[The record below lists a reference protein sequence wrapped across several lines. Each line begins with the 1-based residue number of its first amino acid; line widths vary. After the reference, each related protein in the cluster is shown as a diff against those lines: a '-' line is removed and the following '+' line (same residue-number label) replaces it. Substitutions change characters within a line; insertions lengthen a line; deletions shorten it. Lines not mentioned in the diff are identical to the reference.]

1 MPLVNLAVSDQ
12 NSFRPIELERQAEGR
27 NMRTGRMIPL
37 LAIGALFGFA
47 TWVTSVDAQEPFYQG
62 KTIRLIVGLAPGG
75 GYDLY
80 SRVIARHI
88 GKHIP
93 GNPTIVVDNMTGAG
107 SVIAGNHMYKAAK
120 PDGLTIGHILGGL
133 FLQQLLQNPAIEFDG
148 RKFEYIGVPTQDHFL
163 IGLSKATGI
172 TSFENWMASKKSVKL
187 GGVTP
192 GGATDDVP
200 KVLAATLGL
209 PIKVVTGYKGT
220 GPIRLAFDSGEVDGV
235 CNAWE
240 SFKSTRRTQ
249 IESGE
254 VVIVL
259 QGTVKAHPELPNVP
273 VAFDFLKTEEA
284 RKLFQVVVR
293 VHGPST
299 RPYFLPPGT
308 PKERVQI
315 LRKAYMETMRDPEF
329 LADAKK
335 AKLDLNPDDGAGLER
350 NVKEIFDLDPSLV
363 AKLKEIL
370 K

>member
-1 MPLVNLAVSDQ
+1 
-12 NSFRPIELERQAEGR
+12 
-27 NMRTGRMIPL
+27 MIPL
-37 LAIGALFGFA
+37 LAMGALLRFTTLA
-47 TWVTSVDAQEPFYQG
+47 VSADAQEPFYRG

-80 SRVIARHI
+80 SRVIARQM

-93 GNPTIVVDNMTGAG
+93 GNPTIVVENMTGAG
-107 SVIAGNHMYKAAK
+107 SVIAANYMYKAAN
-120 PDGLTIGHILGGL
+120 PDGLTIGHVLGGL
-133 FLQQLLQNPAIEFDG
+133 FLQQLLGNPAIEFDG
-148 RKFEYIGVPTQDHFL
+148 RKFEYIGVPAQDHFL

-187 GGVTP
+187 GGVAP
-192 GGATDDVP
+192 GGATDDLP
-200 KVLAATLGL
+200 KVLQATLGI
-209 PIKVVTGYKGT
+209 PIQIVTGYKGT

-240 SFKSTRRTQ
+240 SFKSTWRKQ
-249 IESGE
+249 LDAGE
-254 VVIVL
+254 VTIVL
-259 QGTVKAHPELPNVP
+259 QATVKAHPELPHVP
-273 VAFDFLKTEEA
+273 VAYEFAKTDEA
-284 RKLFQVVVR
+284 RRLIQVVAR

-315 LRKAYMETMRDPEF
+315 LRTAYLDTMKDPEF

-350 NVKEIFDLDPSLV
+350 NVKEIFTLEPPLV

>member
-1 MPLVNLAVSDQ
+1 MIRLLV
-12 NSFRPIELERQAEGR
+12 
-27 NMRTGRMIPL
+27 
-37 LAIGALFGFA
+37 IGALFGVV
-47 TWVTSVDAQEPFYQG
+47 TWVVSAQAQEPFY
-62 KTIRLIVGLAPGG
+62 KDKSIRLIVGLAPGG

-80 SRVIARHI
+80 SRVIARHM
-88 GKHIP
+88 GRHIP
-93 GNPTIVVDNMTGAG
+93 GNPLIVVENMTGAG
-107 SVIAGNHMYKAAK
+107 SVIAGNYMYKVAK

-133 FLQQLLQNPAIEFDG
+133 FLQQLLENPAIEFDG
-148 RKFEYIGVPTQDHFL
+148 RKFEYIGVPAQDHFL

-172 TSFENWMASKKSVKL
+172 TSFENWMATKKPVKL
-187 GGVTP
+187 GGVSP
-192 GGATDDVP
+192 GGATDDIP
-200 KVLAATLGL
+200 KVLAATLDL

-240 SFKSTRRTQ
+240 SFKSTWRKQ
-249 IESGE
+249 VDSGD
-254 VVIVL
+254 VVMVL
-259 QGTVKAHPELPNVP
+259 QGTLKAHPELPNIP
-273 VAFDFLKTEEA
+273 VAFDLLKTDET
-284 RKLFQVVVR
+284 RKLLQVVVK

-315 LRKAYMETMRDPEF
+315 LRKAYMDTMKDPEF
-329 LADAKK
+329 LAETKK

-350 NVKEIFDLDPSLV
+350 NVKEIFDLAPSLA

>member
-1 MPLVNLAVSDQ
+1 MH
-12 NSFRPIELERQAEGR
+12 
-27 NMRTGRMIPL
+27 TGRRIWL
-37 LAIGALFGFA
+37 LAIGTLFGVA
-47 TWVTSVDAQEPFYQG
+47 TWVASADAQEPFYQG

-80 SRVIARHI
+80 SRVIARQM

-93 GNPTIVVDNMTGAG
+93 GNPTIVVENMTGAG
-107 SVIAGNHMYKAAK
+107 SVIAANYMYRAAK
-120 PDGLTIGHILGGL
+120 PDGLTIGHVLGGL
-133 FLQQLLQNPAIEFDG
+133 FLQQLLGNPAIEFDG
-148 RKFEYIGVPTQDHFL
+148 RKFEYIGVPAQDHFL

-172 TSFENWMASKKSVKL
+172 TSFENWTASKKAVKL
-187 GGVTP
+187 GGVAP

-200 KVLAATLGL
+200 KVLEATLGL

-220 GPIRLAFDSGEVDGV
+220 GPVRLAFDAGEVDGV

-240 SFKSTRRTQ
+240 SFKSTWRKQ
-249 IESGE
+249 LDSGD
-254 VVIVL
+254 VVLVL
-259 QGTVKAHPELPNVP
+259 QATVKAHPELPNIP
-273 VAFDFLKTEEA
+273 VAFDFLKSEEA

-293 VHGPST
+293 VHGPSA

-308 PKERVQI
+308 PRERVQI
-315 LRKAYMETMRDPEF
+315 LRKAYMDTMKDPEF

-335 AKLDLNPDDGAGLER
+335 AKLDLNPDDGAGLEQ
-350 NVKEIFDLDPSLV
+350 NVKQIFDLEPSLA

>member
-1 MPLVNLAVSDQ
+1 MSRASIV
-12 NSFRPIELERQAEGR
+12 
-27 NMRTGRMIPL
+27 PL
-37 LAIGALFGFA
+37 LAIGALFSFA
-47 TWVTSVDAQEPFYQG
+47 TWGVSADAQEPFYQG

-80 SRVIARHI
+80 SRVIARQM

-107 SVIAGNHMYKAAK
+107 SVIAANYMFKAAR

-133 FLQQLLQNPAIEFDG
+133 FLQQLLENPAIEFDG
-148 RKFEYIGVPTQDHFL
+148 RRFEYIGVPTQDHFL

-172 TSFENWMASKKSVKL
+172 TSFENWMATKKLVKL

-240 SFKSTRRTQ
+240 SFKSTWRKQ
-249 IESGE
+249 IESGD
-254 VVIVL
+254 VAIVL

-284 RKLFQVVVR
+284 RKLFQAVVR

-315 LRKAYMETMRDPEF
+315 LRKAYMDTMKDPEF
-329 LADAKK
+329 LADANK

-350 NVKEIFDLDPSLV
+350 NVKEIFDLQPSLV

>member
-1 MPLVNLAVSDQ
+1 M
-12 NSFRPIELERQAEGR
+12 
-27 NMRTGRMIPL
+27 MPL
-37 LAIGALFGFA
+37 LATVSLLGFA
-47 TWVTSVDAQEPFYQG
+47 TWAVSAGAQESFYKG
-62 KTIRLIVGLAPGG
+62 KTIRVIVGLAPGG

-80 SRVIARHI
+80 SRVIARHM
-88 GKHIP
+88 GKHIS
-93 GNPTIVVDNMTGAG
+93 GNPTFVVENMQGAG
-107 SVIAGNHMYKAAK
+107 SVIAANYMYKAAN
-120 PDGLTIGHILGGL
+120 PDGLTIGHVLGGL
-133 FLQQLLQNPAIEFDG
+133 FLQQLLGNPAIEFDG
-148 RKFEYIGVPTQDHFL
+148 RKFEYIGVPAQDHFL
-163 IGLSKATGI
+163 IGLSKTTGI
-172 TSFENWMASKKSVKL
+172 TSFENWMASKKAVKL
-187 GGVTP
+187 GGVAP

-200 KVLAATLGL
+200 KVLEATLAI

-240 SFKSTRRTQ
+240 SFKSTWRKQ
-249 IESGE
+249 LDSGD
-254 VVIVL
+254 VALVL
-259 QGTVKAHPELPNVP
+259 QATVKSHPELPNIP

-315 LRKAYMETMRDPEF
+315 LRKAYMDTMKDPEF

-350 NVKEIFDLDPSLV
+350 NVKEIFDLEPSLV
-363 AKLKEIL
+363 TKLKEIL

>member
-1 MPLVNLAVSDQ
+1 
-12 NSFRPIELERQAEGR
+12 
-27 NMRTGRMIPL
+27 MRTGSLFPSLVMGGL
-37 LAIGALFGFA
+37 LCLTAMVVS
-47 TWVTSVDAQEPFYQG
+47 TDAQEPFYKG

-80 SRVIARHI
+80 SRVIGRHL

-93 GNPTIVVDNMTGAG
+93 GNPLIVVENMTGAG
-107 SVIAGNHMYKAAK
+107 SVIAGNYMYRAAK

-133 FLQQLLQNPAIEFDG
+133 FLQQLLENPAIEFDA
-148 RKFEYIGVPTQDHFL
+148 RKFEYIGVPAQDHFL

-172 TSFENWMASKKSVKL
+172 TSFENWMATKKPVKL
-187 GGVTP
+187 GGVSP
-192 GGATDDVP
+192 GGATDDIP
-200 KVLAATLGL
+200 KVLAATLDL

-240 SFKSTRRTQ
+240 SFKSTWRKQ
-249 IESGE
+249 VDSGD
-254 VVIVL
+254 VVMVL
-259 QGTVKAHPELPNVP
+259 QGTLKAHPELPNIP
-273 VAFDFLKTEEA
+273 VAFDLLKTDEA
-284 RKLFQVVVR
+284 RKLLQVVVK

-315 LRKAYMETMRDPEF
+315 LRKAYMDTMKDPEF
-329 LADAKK
+329 LAETKK

-350 NVKEIFDLDPSLV
+350 NVKEIFDLAPSLA

>member
-1 MPLVNLAVSDQ
+1 M
-12 NSFRPIELERQAEGR
+12 
-27 NMRTGRMIPL
+27 L
-37 LAIGALFGFA
+37 LTIGALAGFV
-47 TWVTSVDAQEPFYQG
+47 TWVVSAHAQEPFYQG

-80 SRVIARHI
+80 SRVIARHM

-93 GNPTIVVDNMTGAG
+93 GNPTIVVENMTGAG
-107 SVIAGNHMYKAAK
+107 SVIAANYMYKAAK

-133 FLQQLLQNPAIEFDG
+133 FLQQLLGNPAIEFDG
-148 RKFEYIGVPTQDHFL
+148 RKFEYIGVPAQDHFM

-187 GGVTP
+187 GGVAP

-200 KVLAATLGL
+200 KVLEATLGL
-209 PIKVVTGYKGT
+209 PIQVVTGYKGT

-240 SFKSTRRTQ
+240 SFKSTWRKQ
-249 IESGE
+249 LDSGD

-259 QGTVKAHPELPNVP
+259 QGTVKAHPELPNIP
-273 VAFDFLKTEEA
+273 VAYDLAKGEEA
-284 RKLFQVVVR
+284 KKLIQVVTR

-299 RPYFLPPGT
+299 RPYLLPPGT
-308 PKERVQI
+308 PEQRVQV
-315 LRKAYMETMRDPEF
+315 LRKAYMDTMKDPEF

-335 AKLDLNPDDGAGLER
+335 AKLDINPDDGAGLER
-350 NVKEIFDLDPSLV
+350 NVKEIFALEASLV
-363 AKLKEIL
+363 TKLKEIL

>member
-1 MPLVNLAVSDQ
+1 VLLSWHVKQ
-12 NSFRPIELERQAEGR
+12 KEE
-27 NMRTGRMIPL
+27 NMRTGKMMIPL
-37 LAIGALFGFA
+37 LGIGVLLGFT
-47 TWVTSVDAQEPFYQG
+47 TWVVSAHAQEPFYQG

-80 SRVIARHI
+80 SRVIARQM

-93 GNPTIVVDNMTGAG
+93 GNPTIVVENMDGAG
-107 SVIAGNHMYKAAK
+107 SLIAANYMFKSAK

-133 FLQQLLQNPAIEFDG
+133 FLQQLLGNPAIEFDG
-148 RKFEYIGVPTQDHFL
+148 RKFEYIGVPAQDHFL

-172 TSFENWMASKKSVKL
+172 TSFENWMASKKPVKL
-187 GGVTP
+187 GGVAP

-240 SFKSTRRTQ
+240 SFKSTWRKQ
-249 IESGE
+249 LESRE
-254 VVIVL
+254 VVIIL

-284 RKLFQVVVR
+284 RKLLQVVTR

-308 PKERVQI
+308 PKDRMRI
-315 LRKAYMETMRDPEF
+315 LRKAYMDTMKDPEF

-350 NVKEIFDLDPSLV
+350 NVKEVFDLEPSLV
-363 AKLKEIL
+363 AKLKKIL

>member
-1 MPLVNLAVSDQ
+1 MVP
-12 NSFRPIELERQAEGR
+12 R
-27 NMRTGRMIPL
+27 

-47 TWVTSVDAQEPFYQG
+47 IWVVSAGAQETFYQG

-80 SRVIARHI
+80 SRTIARQM

-93 GNPTIVVDNMTGAG
+93 GNPTVVVENMDGAG
-107 SVIAGNHMYKAAK
+107 SMIAANYIYKAAK

-133 FLQQLLQNPAIEFDG
+133 FLQQLLGNPGIEFDG
-148 RKFEYIGVPTQDHFL
+148 RKFEYIGVPAQDHFL

-172 TSFENWMASKKSVKL
+172 TNFENWMASKKSVKL
-187 GGVTP
+187 GGVAP

-200 KVLAATLGL
+200 KMLAATLGL

-240 SFKSTRRTQ
+240 SFKSTWRKQ
-249 IESGE
+249 LDSGD
-254 VVIVL
+254 VIIVL
-259 QGTVKAHPELPNVP
+259 QGTVKAHPELPDVP
-273 VAFDFLKTEEA
+273 VAFDFLKTEET
-284 RKLFQVVVR
+284 RKLFQVVTR

-308 PKERVQI
+308 PRERVQI
-315 LRKAYMETMRDPEF
+315 LRKAYMDTMKDPEF

-335 AKLDLNPDDGAGLER
+335 AKLDLNPDDGASLER
-350 NVKEIFDLDPSLV
+350 NVKEIFDLEPSLV
-363 AKLKEIL
+363 TKLKEIL

>member
-1 MPLVNLAVSDQ
+1 MRRKIRFLIAAMLGLA
-12 NSFRPIELERQAEGR
+12 FIA
-27 NMRTGRMIPL
+27 
-37 LAIGALFGFA
+37 GALHA
-47 TWVTSVDAQEPFYQG
+47 STHNFYKD
-62 KTIRLIVGLAPGG
+62 KTARIIVGLPPGG

-80 SRVIARHI
+80 SRVIARHM
-88 GKHIP
+88 GRHIP
-93 GNPTIVVDNMTGAG
+93 GNPTVVVENMDGAG
-107 SVIAGNHMYKAAK
+107 SLIAANHIYKVAK

-133 FLQQLLQNPAIEFDG
+133 FLQQLLKKPGIEFDG
-148 RKFEYIGVPTQDHFL
+148 RKFEYIGVPAQDNFM

-172 TSFENWMASKKSVKL
+172 TSLEKWIASKKPVKL
-187 GGVTP
+187 GGVAP

-209 PIKVVTGYKGT
+209 PIQIVTGYKGT

-240 SFKSTRRTQ
+240 SFKATWRKQ
-249 IESGE
+249 LDSGE

-259 QGTVKAHPELPNVP
+259 QGTVKAHPELPGIP
-273 VAFDFLKTEEA
+273 VAFDLAKTEEA
-284 RKLFQVVVR
+284 RKLIQVVTR

-299 RPYFLPPGT
+299 RPYLLPPGT

-315 LRKAYMETMRDPEF
+315 LRKAYMDTMKDPEF

-335 AKLDLNPDDGAGLER
+335 AKLDINPDDGAGLER
-350 NVKEIFDLDPSLV
+350 NVREIFNLEPSL
-363 AKLKEIL
+363 AGKLKDVL

>member
-1 MPLVNLAVSDQ
+1 MCRKILFGIAMVGLAS
-12 NSFRPIELERQAEGR
+12 IA
-27 NMRTGRMIPL
+27 
-37 LAIGALFGFA
+37 GALHA
-47 TWVTSVDAQEPFYQG
+47 STHDFYKG
-62 KTIRLIVGLAPGG
+62 KTIRLIVGLPPGG

-80 SRVIARHI
+80 SRVIARHM

-93 GNPTIVVDNMTGAG
+93 GSPTIIVENMTGAG
-107 SVIAGNHMYKAAK
+107 SVIAANYIYKAAK
-120 PDGLTIGHILGGL
+120 PDGLVIGHILGGL
-133 FLQQLLQNPAIEFDG
+133 FLQQLLGNPGIEFDG
-148 RKFEYIGVPTQDHFL
+148 RKFEYIGVPAQDNFM

-172 TSFENWMASKKSVKL
+172 TSFEKWIASKKRVKL
-187 GGVTP
+187 GGVAP

-209 PIKVVTGYKGT
+209 PIQIVTGYKGT

-240 SFKSTRRTQ
+240 SFKATWRKQ
-249 IESGE
+249 LDSGE

-259 QGTVKAHPELPNVP
+259 QATVKAHPEVSNVP
-273 VAFDFLKTEEA
+273 VAFDLAKAEEA
-284 RKLFQVVVR
+284 RKLIQVVTR

-299 RPYFLPPGT
+299 RPYLLPPGT
-308 PKERVQI
+308 PKERVQL
-315 LRKAYMETMRDPEF
+315 LRKAYMDTMKDPEF

-335 AKLDLNPDDGAGLER
+335 AKLDINPDDGAGLEQ
-350 NVKEIFDLDPSLV
+350 NVREIFNLEPSLV

>member
-1 MPLVNLAVSDQ
+1 MHTRKAQ
-12 NSFRPIELERQAEGR
+12 
-27 NMRTGRMIPL
+27 MIRL
-37 LAIGALFGFA
+37 LAIGVIVSF
-47 TWVTSVDAQEPFYQG
+47 TTSAPAQEPFYQG

-80 SRVIARHI
+80 SRTIARQM

-93 GNPTIVVDNMTGAG
+93 GNPTVIVENMDGAG
-107 SVIAGNHMYKAAK
+107 SLIAANYMYKAAK

-133 FLQQLLQNPAIEFDG
+133 FLQQLLGNPAIEFDS
-148 RKFEYIGVPTQDHFL
+148 RRFEYIGVPAQDHFL

-200 KVLAATLGL
+200 KMLAATLGL

-220 GPIRLAFDSGEVDGV
+220 GPIRLAFDGGEVDGV

-240 SFKSTRRTQ
+240 SFKSTWRKQ
-249 IESGE
+249 LDSGD

-259 QGTVKAHPELPNVP
+259 QGTVKAHPDLPNIP

-315 LRKAYMETMRDPEF
+315 LRKAYMDTMKDPEF

-350 NVKEIFDLDPSLV
+350 NVKEIFDLEPSLV
-363 AKLKEIL
+363 TKLKEIL